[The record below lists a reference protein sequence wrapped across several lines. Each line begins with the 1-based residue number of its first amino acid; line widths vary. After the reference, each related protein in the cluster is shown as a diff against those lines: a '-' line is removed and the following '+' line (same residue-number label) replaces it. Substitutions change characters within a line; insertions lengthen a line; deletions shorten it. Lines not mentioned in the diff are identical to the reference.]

1 MIDGLAVE
9 YLFKLFVDAILHFLF
24 PKVRT
29 STMQDVNVVPTVSS
43 TTSSSSASL
52 VSVVVVCMTIMAVCA
67 LVYFAIRCYFDER
80 RWRASAMLCK
90 CLPPASAASL
100 VECGNPCR
108 YVEVSRF
115 PFFIFIYSNVSVFE
129 VLILFSFIWFDG
141 GFGSILVWS
150 FSIVADVPLTLFFF
164 LLYI

>member
-1 MIDGLAVE
+1 
-9 YLFKLFVDAILHFLF
+9 
-24 PKVRT
+24 
-29 STMQDVNVVPTVSS
+29 MQDVNVVPTVSS
-43 TTSSSSASL
+43 TTSSSSAGL

-80 RWRASAMLCK
+80 RWRANAMLCK

-115 PFFIFIYSNVSVFE
+115 LFLFIFIQ
-129 VLILFSFIWFDG
+129 
-141 GFGSILVWS
+141 
-150 FSIVADVPLTLFFF
+150 TF
-164 LLYI
+164 LYLRF

>member
-1 MIDGLAVE
+1 MDLLLNIFSNLFFDG
-9 YLFKLFVDAILHFLF
+9 ILHFLF
-24 PKVRT
+24 PIVRK

-43 TTSSSSASL
+43 TTSSSSAGL

-115 PFFIFIYSNVSVFE
+115 LFLFIFIQ
-129 VLILFSFIWFDG
+129 
-141 GFGSILVWS
+141 
-150 FSIVADVPLTLFFF
+150 TF
-164 LLYI
+164 LYLRF